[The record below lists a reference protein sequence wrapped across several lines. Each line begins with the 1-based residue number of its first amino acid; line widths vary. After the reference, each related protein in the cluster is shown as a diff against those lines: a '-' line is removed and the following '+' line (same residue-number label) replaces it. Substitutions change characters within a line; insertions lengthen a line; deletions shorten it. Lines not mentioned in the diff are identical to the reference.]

1 MKARVSQGPGL
12 HSLEEHPEPRLQ
24 AAGDAIVRMLETTV
38 VGIDLHVLK
47 GDAATRGAP

>member
-12 HSLEEHPEPRLQ
+12 HSLEEHPEPQQ

>member
-38 VGIDLHVLK
+38 VGIDLHVVR